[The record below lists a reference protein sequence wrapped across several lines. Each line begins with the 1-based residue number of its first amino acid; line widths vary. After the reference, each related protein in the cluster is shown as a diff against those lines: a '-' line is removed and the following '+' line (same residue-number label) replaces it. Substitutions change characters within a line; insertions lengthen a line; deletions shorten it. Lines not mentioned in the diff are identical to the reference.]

1 MNKNYSL
8 YPLTNSSDITGKYA
22 TFQNITEFL
31 EDSAQESVQE
41 SSSATASSNELTPE
55 EREAQRLAAA
65 TAADAEFAAASDAA
79 AAQQSAA
86 ADYVTQALALAE
98 ANKEAALAEAAEA
111 EATEVESAS
120 VEDVEISP
128 DSEEKSE
135 GSGLDNTLILLIV
148 LAVIFYKLRK

>member
-1 MNKNYSL
+1 MSKNYSL

-41 SSSATASSNELTPE
+41 SESATASSNELTPE

-65 TAADAEFAAASDAA
+65 TAADAEFVAASDAA
-79 AAQQSAA
+79 AAQQTAA

-98 ANKEAALAEAAEA
+98 TNKEAALAEAAEA
-111 EATEVESAS
+111 EAAEVEAAS
-120 VEDVEISP
+120 VESTSETIT
-128 DSEEKSE
+128 EEKSE
-135 GSGLDNTLILLIV
+135 GSGINNTTLILLLIFAI
-148 LAVIFYKLRK
+148 LFYKLRK

>member
-1 MNKNYSL
+1 MSKNYSL

-41 SSSATASSNELTPE
+41 SESATASSNELTPE

-65 TAADAEFAAASDAA
+65 TAADAEFVAASDAA
-79 AAQQSAA
+79 AAQQTAA

-98 ANKEAALAEAAEA
+98 TNKEAALAEAEAAEV
-111 EATEVESAS
+111 EAAEVESS
-120 VEDVEISP
+120 SETIT
-128 DSEEKSE
+128 EEKSE
-135 GSGLDNTLILLIV
+135 GSGINNITLILLLIFAI
-148 LAVIFYKLRK
+148 LFYKLRK

>member
-86 ADYVTQALALAE
+86 ADYVTKALALAE
-98 ANKEAALAEAAEA
+98 ANKEAALAEATEA
-111 EATEVESAS
+111 EATE
-120 VEDVEISP
+120 VEISP